1 MSSEIMDAYW
11 AAPPMARTFATAILV
26 TSISVHFGFVS
37 YAWFYFTEDR
47 LLRFPPEIWRLAT
60 NFFLSGPKLG
70 IIMDP
75 YFAYQYLKQL
85 EVASPRFPRK
95 EDVLWYLI
103 TVGSFIILLNRTFLD
118 GGFFLDGLIMALAY
132 TATQDQRGVQ
142 SNFFF
147 FTVPA
152 QSIPYCMLLASLL
165 MNPMAIPLQI
175 TGILSAHLYDF
186 LSRLWPEFGGGRNIL
201 ATPGFVSYL
210 VQTPRV
216 LQRGYGTAI
225 RQPSAPA
232 SGSSTGASTG
242 SVLPD
247 SWKTRGVGKRLGG

>member
-1 MSSEIMDAYW
+1 
-11 AAPPMARTFATAILV
+11 
-26 TSISVHFGFVS
+26 
-37 YAWFYFTEDR
+37 
-47 LLRFPPEIWRLAT
+47 
-60 NFFLSGPKLG
+60 
-70 IIMDP
+70 
-75 YFAYQYLKQL
+75 
-85 EVASPRFPRK
+85 
-95 EDVLWYLI
+95 
-103 TVGSFIILLNRTFLD
+103 
-118 GGFFLDGLIMALAY
+118 MALAY

-201 ATPGFVSYL
+201 ATPSFVSYL

-216 LQRGYGTAI
+216 MQRGYGTAI

-247 SWKTRGVGKRLGG
+247 SWKTRGAGKRLGG